1 MRSRKSYTILESSGE
16 REAEARGSSASNS
29 KVSAANKGVRSGK
42 GGKVRIAK
50 RGWYGWEKRLI
61 NTSQGTINSEQ
72 GEVDRSTLGR
82 GPDFTFLGVVALHLV
97 NCARS
102 RPLLA
107 MTSLHFYRPT

>member
-16 REAEARGSSASNS
+16 REVAARSSSASNS
-29 KVSAANKGVRSGK
+29 KVSAANKGVRSGE
-42 GGKVRIAK
+42 GLEVRIAK

-82 GPDFTFLGVVALHLV
+82 GPNFTFLGVVALHLV
-97 NCARS
+97 NCTKYRLPS
-102 RPLLA
+102 A